1 MLTLSLSNQKTML
14 ALTHM
19 KNSSLAPSL
28 STIRNFEE
36 SEDELREE
44 VADSMKN
51 LFIMDEDE
59 DEEPGE
65 REEIDGRIKKEGG
78 EDKGC
83 GDPRPTQAEPDS
95 YPLTKAPP
103 SSTEAQDEGCGGQP
117 EHIGDPQTSD
127 EASSEDDG
135 K

>member
-1 MLTLSLSNQKTML
+1 
-14 ALTHM
+14 M
-19 KNSSLAPSL
+19 KKSVLAPCL

-51 LFIMDEDE
+51 LFIMDDDDE
-59 DEEPGE
+59 DEEPRE
-65 REEIDGRIKKEGG
+65 REEMDGRMEEGG
-78 EDKGC
+78 EDNGS

-95 YPLTKAPP
+95 YPLTKVSP
-103 SSTEAQDEGCGGQP
+103 SSTKAQDEECGGQP
-117 EHIGDPQTSD
+117 EHVGEPLASD
-127 EASSEDDG
+127 EASTEDDG